1 MDLRMWQVG
10 RFIPVC
16 KPQWL
21 YRMRFCFVSA
31 QLVNSE
37 PIFSSSA
44 RAQRP
49 CSLHTSTRT
58 EHAVSGLNEGS
69 YPRIPP
75 FRLIFLLQGS
85 VILIETGLIIGRCV
99 SADESPPSLLLAG
112 HNCEENEL
120 FKSKQEAL
128 IYLQRNP
135 PELCW
140 RLRALP
146 FSINKNSHANESPKK
161 PRVQLYL
168 LLSTLSIKCS
178 LVSVRIELEPWYGN
192 DARRWFGGGG
202 CDLKEWRW
210 SPTRPPAALQGGNL
224 AAKSTG
230 APIGCC
236 YWSTLTLQL
245 N

>member
-1 MDLRMWQVG
+1 MS
-10 RFIPVC
+10 
-16 KPQWL
+16 
-21 YRMRFCFVSA
+21 FCFVSV

-37 PIFSSSA
+37 PIFSCSA

-85 VILIETGLIIGRCV
+85 VILIETGLIIGRC
-99 SADESPPSLLLAG
+99 SSTDESPPSLLLAG

-135 PELCW
+135 P
-140 RLRALP
+140 RALLEIACSP
-146 FSINKNSHANESPKK
+146 FQH
-161 PRVQLYL
+161 
-168 LLSTLSIKCS
+168 
-178 LVSVRIELEPWYGN
+178 
-192 DARRWFGGGG
+192 
-202 CDLKEWRW
+202 
-210 SPTRPPAALQGGNL
+210 
-224 AAKSTG
+224 
-230 APIGCC
+230 
-236 YWSTLTLQL
+236 
-245 N
+245 

>member
-1 MDLRMWQVG
+1 
-10 RFIPVC
+10 
-16 KPQWL
+16 
-21 YRMRFCFVSA
+21 MRFCFVSV

-37 PIFSSSA
+37 PIFISSA
-44 RAQRP
+44 RARCP

-69 YPRIPP
+69 YPRIPR

-99 SADESPPSLLLAG
+99 STDESPASLLLAG

-140 RLRALP
+140 RLCALP

-161 PRVQLYL
+161 PEFNYIPCSP
-168 LLSTLSIKCS
+168 LSVLSVHSCPF
-178 LVSVRIELEPWYGN
+178 VSNWDLDMEMMP
-192 DARRWFGGGG
+192 GGGLG
-202 CDLKEWRW
+202 GYMLKEWRW

-224 AAKSTG
+224 AAKSTE

-236 YWSTLTLQL
+236 YWSTLTQQL

>member
-1 MDLRMWQVG
+1 M
-10 RFIPVC
+10 
-16 KPQWL
+16 
-21 YRMRFCFVSA
+21 
-31 QLVNSE
+31 NSE
-37 PIFSSSA
+37 PIFISA
-44 RAQRP
+44 RAHRP

-75 FRLIFLLQGS
+75 FRLIFPLQGS
-85 VILIETGLIIGRCV
+85 VILIETDLIIGRCV

-161 PRVQLYL
+161 PEFNYISCSPLSVLSIHSCPFVSNWDLDMEMMPGGGLGGEGVHAEGMALISHPPSCSTAGRKPGSEKYRSSHWL
-168 LLSTLSIKCS
+168 LLLIHFDS
-178 LVSVRIELEPWYGN
+178 
-192 DARRWFGGGG
+192 
-202 CDLKEWRW
+202 
-210 SPTRPPAALQGGNL
+210 AA
-224 AAKSTG
+224 
-230 APIGCC
+230 
-236 YWSTLTLQL
+236 
-245 N
+245 